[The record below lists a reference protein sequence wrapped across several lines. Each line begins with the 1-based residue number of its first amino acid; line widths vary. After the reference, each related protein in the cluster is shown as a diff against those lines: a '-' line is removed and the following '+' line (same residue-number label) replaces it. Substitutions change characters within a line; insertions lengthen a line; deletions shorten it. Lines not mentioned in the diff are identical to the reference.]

1 MDKAKVFVPGSSP
14 QMVGAVPTVGSARLH
29 GGRVKQVCLHV
40 VEVTSE
46 AVSLSLVP
54 SRELI

>member
-14 QMVGAVPTVGSARLH
+14 QMAGAVPTVGSARLH
-29 GGRVKQVCLHV
+29 GGRVKQVCLHG

-46 AVSLSLVP
+46 AVSLSILL
-54 SRELI
+54 SRGLT